1 MTESFTSDLPK
12 FHNERQNFINGRSKP
27 SDFLDVCIQNIEA
40 KEGTIHAFSY
50 LDLENAR
57 RAAHDADKR
66 YSAGKLLSAI
76 DGMPIVVK
84 DIIDTKDMPTEMNS
98 PFFADNRPR
107 FDAACVA
114 AARLGGAVILGKS
127 VTTEFALG
135 RSGPTTNPHNPKH
148 TPGGSSSGTAAG
160 AASGMFP
167 AGFATQTQGS
177 ILRPAS
183 FNGVVGFKP
192 SHGALSIEGIHPVS
206 QTHDHLGAIGQSVDD
221 AWGLSH
227 WIART
232 VPGHHPI
239 ALPVPDDGQLQA
251 VMPQRLAVA
260 RLEGFEELDSDSLS
274 AFERCLDALK
284 SRGVTLVDPA
294 QDATLSDVL
303 KRLCAIPQM
312 SPRMVAY
319 DMLLRF
325 RDYLDTAPDQIG
337 QRLHEWVALG
347 EDVSF
352 EEYRRMLAA
361 RDELRRC
368 VQHLSATYD
377 AVVLPAASGPAPEGL
392 SQTGSRTLLQYW
404 TFLGFP
410 AFSLPMMQVRGMPL
424 GLQIGGFKGADY
436 RLAQHAKWLAG

>member
-1 MTESFTSDLPK
+1 MTESFLSDLPN
-12 FHNERQNFINGRSKP
+12 FQTERQHFLNGRSKP
-27 SDFLDVCIQNIEA
+27 STFLEACIRNIEA
-40 KEGTIHAFSY
+40 KEPTIRAFAY

-57 RAAHDADKR
+57 HAAREADKR
-66 YSAGKLLSAI
+66 YSAGKPLSAI

-98 PFFADNRPR
+98 PFFAKNRPR

-114 AARLGGAVILGKS
+114 AARLGGAVLLGKS

-135 RSGPTTNPHNPKH
+135 RSGPTTNPHNTKH

-206 QTHDHLGAIGQSVDD
+206 QSHDHLGAIGQSVDD

-232 VPGHHPI
+232 VPGHSPM
-239 ALPVPDDGQLQA
+239 ALPVPDDGPLPA

-260 RLEGFEELDSDSLS
+260 RLEGFEELDGDSLS
-274 AFERCLDALK
+274 AFENCLEALK
-284 SRGVTLVDPA
+284 ARGVTLVEPA
-294 QDATLSDVL
+294 QDATLAEVL
-303 KRLCAIPQM
+303 KRMGAIPEM

-325 RDYLDTAPDQIG
+325 RHYCQAAPDQIS

-392 SQTGSRTLLQYW
+392 GQTGSRTLLQYW

-410 AFSLPMMQVRGMPL
+410 AFSLPMMQVRDMPL
-424 GLQIGGFKGADY
+424 GLQLGGFGQGDH
-436 RLAQHAKWLAG
+436 RLAQHAKWLAS